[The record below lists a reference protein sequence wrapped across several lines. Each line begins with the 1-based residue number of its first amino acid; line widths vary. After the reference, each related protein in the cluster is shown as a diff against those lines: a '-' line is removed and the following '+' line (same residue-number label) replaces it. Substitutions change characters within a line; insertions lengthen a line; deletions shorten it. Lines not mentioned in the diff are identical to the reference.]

1 MPDRFS
7 ISDVAPACWRLGRH
21 FDLVFLTG
29 HAFQVFLTD
38 DDQRAVLSTIA
49 EHLASG
55 GRFIFDT
62 RSPAAQAWREWTP
75 MPSMRRFDHPSL
87 GPVEAWN
94 DIGHDAT
101 TGSVT
106 YQTRYRVD
114 SSEQHF
120 PPHRSSGLPTKRG
133 LQRCWKRPVSRSTNG
148 SGTGRAMP
156 TNRNRR
162 RLFRSAGCRST
173 IRGRA
178 RHKSRLKVMHQQ
190 KWSSF

>member
-62 RSPAAQAWREWTP
+62 RSPAAQVWREWTP

-101 TGSVT
+101 TGIVT
-106 YQTRYRVD
+106 YQTHYRVV

-120 PPHRSSGLPTKRG
+120 SAASKLRFTNQERLAALLEVAGREVDEWLGDWQGNAYQPKSREIIPVGGLP
-133 LQRCWKRPVSRSTNG
+133 
-148 SGTGRAMP
+148 
-156 TNRNRR
+156 
-162 RLFRSAGCRST
+162 
-173 IRGRA
+173 
-178 RHKSRLKVMHQQ
+178 
-190 KWSSF
+190 